1 MEQIEHDTRIQQNVY
16 KMGEILHGR
25 VGLEGL
31 IVTRLAV
38 WPICRTFTRVLP
50 PTPVTLFGP
59 AAASGGKKADK
70 RLQFWIRRWGHR
82 AESSTGISNQSNNN
96 TLHRG
101 WTCFCLSSSSQRH
114 LGTKNHLKISNHQD
128 LRGSSGLFFKIC
140 LCHSKAWRQKN
151 RAVFCFG
158 QQHSTFKTMK
168 STNEGQPNRAPFG
181 KQVHT
186 ASWNWFG
193 RPEALGKPN
202 EDNSWLLRLLG
213 KIRRIRVWRCAL
225 VLVWLSWEC

>member
-1 MEQIEHDTRIQQNVY
+1 MLIFLLTLLWWFVRSMLLKAVIWQFCIRMYLNNQHCIFSSIFNFIGILAAWNRLNTTLDLY

-50 PTPVTLFGP
+50 ATPVTLFGP
-59 AAASGGKKADK
+59 PAASSGKKADK

-101 WTCFCLSSSSQRH
+101 WTCFCLNSSSQRH
-114 LGTKNHLKISNHQD
+114 LE
-128 LRGSSGLFFKIC
+128 
-140 LCHSKAWRQKN
+140 RQK
-151 RAVFCFG
+151 
-158 QQHSTFKTMK
+158 S
-168 STNEGQPNRAPFG
+168 
-181 KQVHT
+181 
-186 ASWNWFG
+186 
-193 RPEALGKPN
+193 L
-202 EDNSWLLRLLG
+202 
-213 KIRRIRVWRCAL
+213 
-225 VLVWLSWEC
+225 

>member
-16 KMGEILHGR
+16 KMGEILHGK

-82 AESSTGISNQSNNN
+82 AECSTGISNQSNNN
-96 TLHRG
+96 TLHQG
-101 WTCFCLSSSSQRH
+101 WTCFCLSSSSQ
-114 LGTKNHLKISNHQD
+114 NHLKISNHQD

-140 LCHSKAWRQKN
+140 LCHSGMKAKKQSSLLLWPT
-151 RAVFCFG
+151 
-158 QQHSTFKTMK
+158 TFNFQNYEK
-168 STNEGQPNRAPFG
+168 
-181 KQVHT
+181 H
-186 ASWNWFG
+186 
-193 RPEALGKPN
+193 
-202 EDNSWLLRLLG
+202 
-213 KIRRIRVWRCAL
+213 
-225 VLVWLSWEC
+225 